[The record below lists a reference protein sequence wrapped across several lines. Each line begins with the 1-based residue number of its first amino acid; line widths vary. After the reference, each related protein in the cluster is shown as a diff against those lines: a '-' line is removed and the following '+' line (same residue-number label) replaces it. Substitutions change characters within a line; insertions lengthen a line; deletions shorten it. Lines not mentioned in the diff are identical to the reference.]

1 MASMCR
7 KFTMNEMMPAGRTG
21 PMANLVPAGGGARS
35 DVASTGTPVRFAGIR
50 ISIASPEKMMS
61 WSYGEVRK
69 PETIN
74 YRTLKPERDGLFC
87 PRIFGP
93 VKDYECLCGKYKR
106 MKHKGVLCEKCQVEV
121 IQSKVR
127 RERMGH
133 IELAAPVAHIWFLK
147 APPSSRMG
155 LLLDMTLKDIES
167 ILYFERY
174 VVLEPGITPLPKRA
188 LLTEEQ
194 YQQLQADYGADT
206 FTVSI
211 GAEAVRDLLAELD
224 LHALRAEIRE
234 SLEATRSEMK
244 RRKLAKRLRLVESF
258 IRSKN
263 RPEWM
268 VLTVVPVIPPELRP
282 LVPLDGGR
290 FATSDL
296 NDLYRRVINRNNR
309 LKRLMQL
316 RAPDIIIR
324 NEKRMLQEAVDAL
337 FDNSR
342 RRRPAKGANKRQLK
356 SLSDIV
362 TGKQGRFRQN
372 LLGKRCDYSGRSVI
386 VVGPELLLHQCG
398 LPKKMALE
406 LFKPFIYSK
415 LERYGHAAAIKNAKR
430 MVELEV
436 PEVWDI
442 LEQVIREHPVL
453 LNRAPTLHRLGI
465 QAFEP
470 VLVEGKAIHLHPL
483 VCTAF
488 NADFDG
494 DQMAVHVPL
503 SVEAQLEARVLMMST
518 NNILSPA
525 NGKPVIVPTQD
536 IVLGIYYLSL
546 ERDGVLG
553 EGMAFAGLGE
563 VRHALAVGVVDLHAK
578 VRVRLV
584 STHSGESRVVET
596 TPGRALLS
604 ELLPKHPEVS
614 FDQVNRKLTK
624 REVSELIGLVY
635 RCCGQKETVIFTDR
649 LMKLGFSEACSAGI
663 SFGKDD
669 MIVPAEKEKLVDDAH
684 GRVKLLERRYQA
696 GALTA
701 LDRYNRIIDT
711 WSKCT
716 DGVEKAMMDRMEG
729 TGRAGHVNS
738 IYMMVDSGAR
748 GSVMQMKQLAGMRG
762 LITNTSGEIIE
773 TPITSNFREGLET
786 AEFFNSTHGSRK
798 GLADTARKTSI
809 SGYFTRRLVD
819 VAQDVIITEQDCGT
833 RHGIEKTSVVR
844 GSEVIETLGDRI
856 EGRHAAGKIVH
867 PETGEVLVKAGGHI
881 GPEECRRIDAAD
893 LGTVRVRS
901 VLTCETINGVCARC
915 YGMDLARGTDV
926 NVGEAVGVIAAQSI
940 GEPGT
945 QLTMRTFH
953 IGGVAK
959 SGSDQFGVDS
969 TSDGTVH
976 FRSTDG
982 SEPKDVVAK
991 AMVMTRGLELV
1002 VEGPNG
1008 QVQSRARVPYGA
1020 ELKVEDGMAVTRGAR
1035 LAEWDPYTRPILSE
1049 ISGMVRFDDLRI
1061 GVSLVERM
1069 DESTRLPSLE
1079 VAQWQGVKQSQ
1090 ENLRPRVT
1098 VVGKARGTEEPEEQS
1113 YELQVGTV
1121 LVVKDEAAIEAGDV
1135 IARVQT
1141 EDRKSRDIVGGLPRV
1156 ITLLDAPKPKK
1167 PAVLAEKDGT
1177 VQSIEEAAGR
1187 MRIAIAA
1194 KRDFAT
1200 HLVPRDRYILVQEG
1214 DQVRKGDP
1222 LTDGNPVPHDI
1233 LRIQGIDALAHHF
1246 VEEIQDV
1253 YRLEGV
1259 RINDK
1264 HIEVI
1269 VGQMLQKVQ
1278 VQEPGDSEFLR
1289 GDEVDKRTFLEVNKE
1304 IRADGGK
1311 AATGV
1316 PVLQG
1321 ITRASRET
1329 QSFISAASFQE
1340 TTRALADAALAG
1352 KTDELRGLKENVIVG
1367 RLIPAGTG
1375 NSTATYALRA
1385 ASRDR
1390 VVLEKQK
1397 ERQSEQAARR
1407 LAAAGAM
1414 TPASGVPLPEVLPVT
1429 N

>member
-1 MASMCR
+1 MREGQVRAAS
-7 KFTMNEMMPAGRTG
+7 
-21 PMANLVPAGGGARS
+21 AR
-35 DVASTGTPVRFAGIR
+35 IC
-50 ISIASPEKMMS
+50 
-61 WSYGEVRK
+61 W
-69 PETIN
+69 
-74 YRTLKPERDGLFC
+74 
-87 PRIFGP
+87 
-93 VKDYECLCGKYKR
+93 
-106 MKHKGVLCEKCQVEV
+106 
-121 IQSKVR
+121 
-127 RERMGH
+127 
-133 IELAAPVAHIWFLK
+133 
-147 APPSSRMG
+147 
-155 LLLDMTLKDIES
+155 ES
-167 ILYFERY
+167 
-174 VVLEPGITPLPKRA
+174 A
-188 LLTEEQ
+188 
-194 YQQLQADYGADT
+194 
-206 FTVSI
+206 
-211 GAEAVRDLLAELD
+211 
-224 LHALRAEIRE
+224 
-234 SLEATRSEMK
+234 
-244 RRKLAKRLRLVESF
+244 
-258 IRSKN
+258 
-263 RPEWM
+263 
-268 VLTVVPVIPPELRP
+268 
-282 LVPLDGGR
+282 
-290 FATSDL
+290 
-296 NDLYRRVINRNNR
+296 
-309 LKRLMQL
+309 
-316 RAPDIIIR
+316 
-324 NEKRMLQEAVDAL
+324 
-337 FDNSR
+337 
-342 RRRPAKGANKRQLK
+342 
-356 SLSDIV
+356 
-362 TGKQGRFRQN
+362 
-372 LLGKRCDYSGRSVI
+372 CDYSGRSVI
-386 VVGPELLLHQCG
+386 VVGPDLLLHQCG

-546 ERDGVLG
+546 ERDGALG

-578 VRVRLV
+578 VRVRLA
-584 STHSGESRVVET
+584 GAPAGDSRVVET

-604 ELLPKHPEVS
+604 ELLPRHPEIS

-649 LMKLGFSEACSAGI
+649 LMKLGFTEACSAGI

-669 MIVPAEKEKLVDDAH
+669 MIVPAEKEKLVDEAR

-716 DGVEKAMMDRMEG
+716 DGVEKAMMKKMEG
-729 TGRAGHVNS
+729 TGGPGHVNS

-833 RHGIEKTSVVR
+833 RQGIEKTAVVR

-856 EGRHAAGKIVH
+856 EGRHAAVKIVH

-881 GPEECRRIDAAD
+881 GPEARRRIDASGLNA
-893 LGTVRVRS
+893 VRVRS
-901 VLTCETINGVCARC
+901 VLTCETISGVCARC

-969 TSDGTVH
+969 TADGTVH
-976 FRSTDG
+976 FRSTDS
-982 SEPKDVVAK
+982 SELKNVVAK
-991 AMVMTRGLELV
+991 GMVMTRGLELV
-1002 VEGPNG
+1002 VESPNG

-1049 ISGMVRFDDLRI
+1049 ISGTVRFDDLRI

-1098 VVGKARGTEEPEEQS
+1098 VVGKARGKDEPEERS

-1177 VQSIEEAAGR
+1177 VQSIEEASGR
-1187 MRIAIAA
+1187 MRIVIAA
-1194 KRDFAT
+1194 KRDVDT

-1289 GDEVDKRTFLEVNKE
+1289 GDEVDKRTFLEANRE

-1311 AATGV
+1311 PATGV

-1390 VVLEKQK
+1390 VVLDKQK

-1414 TPASGVPLPEVLPVT
+1414 TSTAGVPLPEVVPVP